1 MAHAAFERRTPA
13 AIAFKRGGQVG
24 IDGVGGVDCRV
35 AMRDHSSRGARGME
49 QAKER
54 AGWLATFFR
63 EVISMP
69 RRQCAAVCP

>member
-1 MAHAAFERRTPA
+1 
-13 AIAFKRGGQVG
+13 
-24 IDGVGGVDCRV
+24 
-35 AMRDHSSRGARGME
+35 ME

-54 AGWLATFFR
+54 DGWFATFFR